1 MKLIIKGNPLIV
13 KRKETNID
21 KIKAMI
27 WLFVSDE
34 KKQPFKRKEASL
46 NA

>member
-34 KKQPFKRKEASL
+34 KKTPKET
-46 NA
+46 